1 MNPEIKN
8 FLKSEEGNIE
18 SAMVLIPLIFLFL
31 CGMQLTSTVFIR
43 NFEIVKVQSDAS
55 TRAISHQFL
64 REDLILPI
72 ETQNKWEPQKLL
84 VVKRERE
91 VPIILPG
98 LSKFLGGRLLS
109 SVKGVAII
117 EQNS

>member
-1 MNPEIKN
+1 MNLEMKN

-43 NFEIVKVQSDAS
+43 NLEIAKVQSEAS
-55 TRAISHQFL
+55 TKAISHQL
-64 REDLILPI
+64 QSEDLILPI
-72 ETQNKWEPQKLL
+72 ETQNRWESQNLL
-84 VVKRERE
+84 VVNRDRE

-98 LSKFLGGRLLS
+98 LSKILGGRLLS
-109 SVKGVAII
+109 SVKGVAVI
-117 EQNS
+117 EPSS